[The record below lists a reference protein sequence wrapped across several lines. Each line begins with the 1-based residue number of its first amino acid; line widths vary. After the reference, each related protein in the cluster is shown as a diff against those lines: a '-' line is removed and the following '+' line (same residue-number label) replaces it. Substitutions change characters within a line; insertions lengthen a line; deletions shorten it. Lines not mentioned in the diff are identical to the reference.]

1 LPQFDHITFFIQVF
15 WLFVFFTIS
24 YVIFLKVFLPK
35 LAQVLK
41 ARTKKLSK
49 GSSGLDNFNLE
60 QVKTISFFN
69 ESLEKLMIMVKDDLS
84 NFKTNSDV
92 WLATN
97 TITVPKVGLFESVS
111 SLESVVYNQISSDNM
126 VSSAVTSKKKDF
138 KAPAPEPAVPEKK
151 VKPKPKVK
159 PKAEPKPK
167 TPKKESKPKT
177 PKKESKSKKK
187 AS

>member
-1 LPQFDHITFFIQVF
+1 M
-15 WLFVFFTIS
+15 
-24 YVIFLKVFLPK
+24 PK

-60 QVKTISFFN
+60 QVKTISSFN
-69 ESLEKLMIMVKDDLS
+69 GSLEKLMIMVKDDLS

-126 VSSAVTSKKKDF
+126 VSSVVTSINKEDF
-138 KAPAPEPAVPEKK
+138 TPPKPAVPEKK
-151 VKPKPKVK
+151 
-159 PKAEPKPK
+159 AKPK

-177 PKKESKSKKK
+177 PKKESKPETPKKESKPKSKSKKK

>member
-1 LPQFDHITFFIQVF
+1 MPQFDHITFFNQVF

-49 GSSGLDNFNLE
+49 GSSGLDNFNSE
-60 QVKTISFFN
+60 QVKTISSFN
-69 ESLEKLMIMVKDDLS
+69 GSLEKLMIMVKDDLS

-97 TITVPKVGLFESVS
+97 TITVPKVGLSESVS
-111 SLESVVYNQISSDNM
+111 SLESVVYNQIASDNV
-126 VSSAVTSKKKDF
+126 VSSLVTERPWITKVDVSASK
-138 KAPAPEPAVPEKK
+138 PAVPEKK
-151 VKPKPKVK
+151 A
-159 PKAEPKPK
+159 KAKPK
-167 TPKKESKPKT
+167 TPKKESKPK
-177 PKKESKSKKK
+177 SKSKKK
-187 AS
+187 TS

>member
-1 LPQFDHITFFIQVF
+1 MPQFDHITFFNQVF

-49 GSSGLDNFNLE
+49 GSSGLDNFNSE

-126 VSSAVTSKKKDF
+126 VSSVVTSKKDF
-138 KAPAPEPAVPEKK
+138 TAPEPAVPEKK
-151 VKPKPKVK
+151 AKPKVK